1 MNSRL
6 PLDDVLTNCAF
17 STASPRIRRSLWE
30 AGDSGGR
37 AAAPLTCGD
46 VGFSTIHSTYYGC

>member
-1 MNSRL
+1 MNHRL
-6 PLDDVLTNCAF
+6 PLDDVWRNDRS
-17 STASPRIRRSLWE
+17 STASARIRQSLWE